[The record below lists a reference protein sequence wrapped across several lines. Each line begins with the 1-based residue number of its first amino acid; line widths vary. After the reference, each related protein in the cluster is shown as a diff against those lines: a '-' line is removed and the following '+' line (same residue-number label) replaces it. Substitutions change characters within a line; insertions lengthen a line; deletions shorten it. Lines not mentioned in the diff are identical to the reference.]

1 LQQAAQSFAILRA
14 AMATL
19 EVEHAFNCSEATF
32 WDRIFLDPEYNER
45 LFKTELKF
53 PVWREVSREERGGAL
68 HRIVEVVPY
77 VGELPGALK
86 AVVGEGIGYEE
97 RGVLERAANR
107 YRVEVIPNKLAE
119 KISVKVDMTTRSD
132 GDNRCRR
139 KARAEA
145 TVKIFGVGS
154 TIEKRL
160 LADLERSYQKSADFT
175 NRFIAEKGL

>member
-1 LQQAAQSFAILRA
+1 
-14 AMATL
+14 MATL
-19 EVEHAFNCSEATF
+19 EIEHTFNCSEATF

-53 PVWREVSREERGGAL
+53 PVCREVSREERGSAL
-68 HRIVEVVPY
+68 HRVVEVVPY
-77 VGELPGALK
+77 VGELPATLK
-86 AVVGEGIGYEE
+86 AVIGEGIGYEE
-97 RGVLERAANR
+97 RGVLDRTAKT
-107 YRVEVIPNKLAE
+107 YKVVVVPNKLAD
-119 KISVKVDMTTRSD
+119 KLNIKVDIWTTPD

-145 TVKIFGVGS
+145 SVKIFGVGGA
-154 TIEKRL
+154 IEKRM

>member
-1 LQQAAQSFAILRA
+1 
-14 AMATL
+14 MATL
-19 EVEHAFNCSEATF
+19 QVEHTFNCSEDTF
-32 WDRIFLDPEYNER
+32 WDRIFLDTEYNER
-45 LFKTELKF
+45 LFKGELKF

-68 HRIVEVVPY
+68 HRVLEVVPY
-77 VGELPGALK
+77 VGELPAALK

-97 RGVLERAANR
+97 RGVLSRAAKT
-107 YRVEVIPNKLAE
+107 YKVEVVPNRMAE
-119 KISVKVDMTTRSD
+119 KISVKVEMSTTPE

-145 TVKIFGVGS
+145 TVKIFGVGG

-160 LADLERSYQKSADFT
+160 LSDLERSYQKSADFT

>member
-1 LQQAAQSFAILRA
+1 
-14 AMATL
+14 MATL
-19 EVEHAFNCSEATF
+19 EVEHVFNCSEATY

-53 PVWREVSREERGGAL
+53 PVWREASREERGGAL
-68 HRIVEVVPY
+68 HRVVEVVPY

-97 RGVLERAANR
+97 RGVPDRNAKS
-107 YRVEVIPNKLAE
+107 YKVTVVPNKLVD
-119 KISVKVDMTTRSD
+119 KLSIKVDLWTVAD
-132 GDNRCRR
+132 GENRCKR

-145 TVKIFGVGS
+145 SVKIFGVGG
-154 TIEKRL
+154 TIEKRIL
-160 LADLERSYQKSADFT
+160 SDLERSYQKSAEFT

>member
-1 LQQAAQSFAILRA
+1 
-14 AMATL
+14 MATL
-19 EVEHAFNCSEATF
+19 EVEHVFNCSEATY

-45 LFKTELKF
+45 LFKTELKS
-53 PVWREVSREERGGAL
+53 PVWREVSREERGGTL
-68 HRIVEVVPY
+68 HRVVEVVPY

-97 RGVLERAANR
+97 RGVLDRNAKT
-107 YRVEVIPNKLAE
+107 YKVTVVPNKLAD
-119 KISVKVDMTTRSD
+119 KLSIKVDLWTLAD

-145 TVKIFGVGS
+145 SVKIFAVGGA
-154 TIEKRL
+154 IEKRIL
-160 LADLERSYQKSADFT
+160 SDLERSYRQSAEFT

>member
-1 LQQAAQSFAILRA
+1 
-14 AMATL
+14 MATL
-19 EVEHAFNCSEATF
+19 EIEHTFNCSEATF

-68 HRIVEVVPY
+68 HRVVEVVPY
-77 VGELPGALK
+77 VGELPATLK
-86 AVVGEGIGYEE
+86 AVIGEGIGYEE
-97 RGVLERAANR
+97 RGVLDRAAKS
-107 YRVEVIPNKLAE
+107 YKVVVVPNKLAD
-119 KISVKVDMTTRSD
+119 KLNIKVDISTVAD
-132 GDNRCRR
+132 GDKRCRR

-145 TVKIFGVGS
+145 SVKIFGVGG
-154 TIEKRL
+154 TIEKRI

>member
-1 LQQAAQSFAILRA
+1 
-14 AMATL
+14 MATL
-19 EVEHAFNCSEATF
+19 EVEHIFNCSEATY

-68 HRIVEVVPY
+68 HRVVEVVPY

-97 RGVLERAANR
+97 RGVLDLKAKSYKVA
-107 YRVEVIPNKLAE
+107 VVPNKLAD
-119 KISVKVDMTTRSD
+119 KLSIKVDLWTVAD
-132 GDNRCRR
+132 GDKRCRR

-145 TVKIFGVGS
+145 NVKIFGVGG
-154 TIEKRL
+154 TIEKRIL
-160 LADLERSYQKSADFT
+160 SDLERSYQRSADFT